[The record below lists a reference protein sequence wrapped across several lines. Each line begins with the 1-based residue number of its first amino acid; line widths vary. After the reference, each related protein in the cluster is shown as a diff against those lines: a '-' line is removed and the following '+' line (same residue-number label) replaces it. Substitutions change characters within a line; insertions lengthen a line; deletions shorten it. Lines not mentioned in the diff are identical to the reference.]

1 MSGEK
6 YREINEGE
14 RSKSDKKKER
24 KDDRLWK
31 SATKKVGKK
40 VRKGGLERKRGERK
54 KKVGGIV
61 GA

>member
-1 MSGEK
+1 M
-6 YREINEGE
+6 
-14 RSKSDKKKER
+14 
-24 KDDRLWK
+24 WK